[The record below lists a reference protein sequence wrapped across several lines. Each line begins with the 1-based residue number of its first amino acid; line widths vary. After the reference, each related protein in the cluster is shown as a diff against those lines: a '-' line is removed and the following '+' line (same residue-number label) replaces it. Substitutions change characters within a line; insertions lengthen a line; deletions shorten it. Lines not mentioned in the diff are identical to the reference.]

1 MSAKTMCCKKDREWL
16 LILKQNKFED
26 AKTFLQ
32 SQDEDERK
40 RLLHSH
46 FVPTKINMEPYLTHS
61 AATYPCF
68 IAAVHGSNEVLE
80 VLFS

>member
-1 MSAKTMCCKKDREWL
+1 MSAKTLCCKKDREWL
-16 LILKQNKFED
+16 LILKQNKFEE

-40 RLLHSH
+40 RLLHGH

-61 AATYPCF
+61 TVTHPCF
-68 IAAVHGSNEVLE
+68 IAAIHGSNEVLE